1 MGLFTELRRSLS
13 RLWGRTEQAVGEAY
27 GNEALEYEGEADEA
41 RVDAEEAADGDQ
53 HGHRTRDRKPSGTVG
68 DVDPNEDGTVGTPAR

>member
-1 MGLFTELRRSLS
+1 LGIFTEVRRSIT

-41 RVDAEEAADGDQ
+41 KVDAEEAADGHQ
-53 HGHRTRDRKPSGTVG
+53 HGRRPHGDGSTGTDG
-68 DVDPNEDGTVGTPAR
+68 PADPDDDGTASTPAR

>member
-1 MGLFTELRRSLS
+1 LGLFTELRRSIT

-41 RVDAEEAADGDQ
+41 KADADADADEGPKDGD
-53 HGHRTRDRKPSGTVG
+53 GPA
-68 DVDPNEDGTVGTPAR
+68 GTPAR

>member
-1 MGLFTELRRSLS
+1 MGIFTEVRRSIT

-41 RVDAEEAADGDQ
+41 KVDAEEAADGHE
-53 HGHRTRDRKPSGTVG
+53 HGRRAHDH
-68 DVDPNEDGTVGTPAR
+68 DHDHDHDGTPTDDDGTAGAPAR

>member
-1 MGLFTELRRSLS
+1 LGLFTELRRSIT

-41 RVDAEEAADGDQ
+41 KADAEEEADGHQ
-53 HGHRTRDRKPSGTVG
+53 HGHRTHDRRSGG
-68 DVDPNEDGTVGTPAR
+68 ADGPADPDDYGTAGTPAR